1 MILQNKQTI
10 ARELDKPIHS
20 FLYLFGHDNKF
31 KSNTQDIFELLN
43 EWTMG
48 NIWDNFI
55 IVYNRASFT
64 SEQVKD
70 RFDTMDEVQ
79 WISDKFGPEELF
91 WKIKNEQLSFIKET
105 LTERAKQKKWTRL
118 ITVDGIQ
125 QRRLMQKEDFDNIK
139 ISALNF
145 EQARKC
151 TLTNG
156 FINSQASECW
166 KLPMLDLNY
175 DYKVTDEV
183 NDMPAPNFYDN
194 KFVFTNEMKKL
205 YDVIIQ
211 NAQHPVITQKEYFKS
226 EFEKDLKAYT
236 SRTSVMHSDIR
247 GTMNQTEIDVKH
259 CEEEYKMAENNL
271 REVKSCPKW
280 RSWTQWSSCNNCGYS
295 NRSRRRNCMKDNRV
309 VAKEMCQENSAD
321 KETFE
326 EQNCPFKPCD
336 FTEWEDISVCS
347 ATCGLGH
354 KEQSRKCKG
363 LARDCIG
370 ETKRMKL
377 CEIRPCPTWNKWS
390 EWGRCSKTCGNGVK
404 SRSRNCS
411 KNTCSKIEV
420 DTNSCNLG
428 GCKFNIM

>member
-64 SEQVKD
+64 SQQVKD
-70 RFDTMDEVQ
+70 RFDTMEEVQ
-79 WISDKFGPEELF
+79 WMTDKVGPEELF

-105 LTERAKQKKWTRL
+105 LAERAKQKKWTRM

-151 TLTNG
+151 KLVDG
-156 FINSQASECW
+156 VINSQASDCW
-166 KLPMLDLNY
+166 KAPILDFNY
-175 DYKVTDEV
+175 DYKVD
-183 NDMPAPNFYDN
+183 DMTGPQFYDRQY
-194 KFVFTNEMKKL
+194 VFTNEMKKL
-205 YDVIIQ
+205 YDVITE

-226 EFEKDLKAYT
+226 EFEKDLKEYS

-247 GTMNQTEIDVKH
+247 GTMNKTEIDVKH
-259 CEEEYKMAENNL
+259 CEEEYIKVKQSL
-271 REVKSCPKW
+271 SQVKSCPKW
-280 RSWTQWSSCNNCGYS
+280 SSWLEWSSCESCGYS
-295 NRSRRRNCMKDNRV
+295 KKSRKRNCVKANQVIEIER
-309 VAKEMCQENSAD
+309 CQEDLAD
-321 KETFE
+321 KETHQ
-326 EQNCPFKPCD
+326 EQHCPFKPCE
-336 FTEWEDISVCS
+336 FTDWEDISVCS
-347 ATCGLGH
+347 ATCGIGH
-354 KEQSRKCKG
+354 KQQSRKCNG
-363 LARDCIG
+363 SPNSCIG
-370 ETKRMKL
+370 ETKRSKL
-377 CEIRPCPTWNKWS
+377 CEIKPCPTWAKWS
-390 EWGRCSKTCGNGVK
+390 EWGRCSRTCGNGVK
-404 SRSRNCS
+404 TRTRKCD
-411 KNTCSKIEV
+411 KNTCSKTDI
-420 DTNSCNLG
+420 DTNSCNMG
-428 GCKFNIM
+428 GCKSKVNRYK